1 MRRPWTRL
9 RPSRFLLATVGV
21 CGALALVS
29 NACGSHPQPTQPS
42 PVATA
47 TITTNSS
54 PTPTPSDNE
63 TVAPPAPVLPA
74 PVSIEHVL
82 VGAGDI
88 ADCTRA
94 GPRLTADLLDRLD
107 GTIFTAG
114 DNVYMNGTPSEFA
127 DCYGP
132 SWGRHRA
139 RTRPAPGNHD
149 YGTPDASGYFQ
160 YFGAAAGPPGLGY
173 YSYDL
178 GAWHIVSL
186 NTNTAIH
193 PGSAQ
198 LTWLQA
204 DLASHATRCSLAY
217 FHHPL
222 FSSGQNGGDSRQRD
236 LWRVLHAHGVDVIVS
251 AHDHV
256 YERFAPQDAE
266 GRFDPVRG
274 VRQFTVGTGGGKPY
288 GFPNLERNSE
298 VRGSVWGVIRFALRA
313 GDYAWEFIAVDGE
326 TFKDSGQEHCH

>member
-9 RPSRFLLATVGV
+9 PSRLVLTTLGLWAG
-21 CGALALVS
+21 LSLVS
-29 NACGSHPQPTQPS
+29 NACDSHPQPTQPGPVTS
-42 PVATA
+42 PPVATNA
-47 TITTNSS
+47 
-54 PTPTPSDNE
+54 PQTPAPSDNE
-63 TVAPPAPVLPA
+63 TVAPTPTPPAPI
-74 PVSIEHVL
+74 SIEEIL

-88 ADCTRA
+88 ADCTRS
-94 GPRLTADLLDRLD
+94 GPGLTANLLDRLA

-160 YFGAAAGPPGLGY
+160 YFGPAAGPPGQGY

-186 NTNTAIH
+186 NTNVAIH

-198 LTWLQA
+198 ISWLQT
-204 DLASHATRCSLAY
+204 DLTSHATRCSLAY

-222 FSSGQNGGDSRQRD
+222 FSSGQNGSDSRQRD
-236 LWRVLHAHGVDVIVS
+236 VWRVLHAHGVDVIVS

-256 YERFAPQDAE
+256 YERFAPQDAD

-274 VRQFTVGTGGGKPY
+274 VRQFTVGTGGGKLY

-313 GDYAWEFIAVDGE
+313 GDYSWEFIAVDGE
-326 TFKDSGQEHCH
+326 TFKDSGQESCH